1 MSGDSGDFRTL
12 FENAPDGM
20 AVIDPETGAH
30 CEVNR
35 QYCELYGYAEAAML
49 DMDIGTLTA
58 DDWEPE
64 CALRERLHQALR
76 DGERTF
82 EWRTQRRDGAQVPV
96 DVGVSRV
103 DRAGSD
109 RLLVRVTPRPER
121 SDRDAELEGKTRA
134 MDEAPI
140 GITITDPGQEDN
152 PVVYANAEFERLT
165 GYAEAEVLGRNCRFM
180 QGEATDPDAV
190 DRLREGIGAEEPVT
204 VELRNY
210 RKDGTPFWNRVT
222 VAPIT
227 DGSGTVENFVGFQE
241 DVTERKTYEQRLE
254 SQRDE
259 LDLLN
264 QVLRHDIRN
273 DLQLILAYAEMLDAH
288 VDDEGEEYLTA
299 LGESAITAVELTTT
313 ARDIAETML
322 QTDAGREPV
331 SLTDALEAQID
342 DVRSTFEDATVR
354 VIEPV
359 PDVSVL
365 ANDMLGSV
373 FRNVLKNAIQHND
386 ADAPDV
392 TVSVTEG
399 DDAVVVRVA
408 DDGPGVPDDRK
419 GDIFGKGEKGL
430 DSDGTGIG
438 LYLVNTLVEQYGG
451 TVWVDDGKA
460 GGAVFCIELET
471 YAPGTERRRDT

>member
-20 AVIDPETGAH
+20 AVIDPETGVH

-49 DMDIGTLTA
+49 DMDVGTLTA

-64 CALRERLHQALR
+64 WTLRERIQQALR

-82 EWRTQRRDGAQVPV
+82 EWRTQNGNGEPIPV

-103 DRAGSD
+103 DRDGSD
-109 RLLVRVTPRPER
+109 RLLVRVIPRLER
-121 SDRDAELEGKTRA
+121 SERDAELERKTRA

-140 GITITDPGQEDN
+140 GITMTDPGQEDN

-165 GYAEAEVLGRNCRFM
+165 GYTEAEVLGRNCRFM

-190 DRLREGIGAEEPVT
+190 DRLREGIVAEEPVT

-227 DGSGTVENFVGFQE
+227 DGRGTVENFVGFQE

-254 SQRDE
+254 AQRDD

-288 VDDEGEEYLTA
+288 VDDEGEEYLRA

-322 QTDAGREPV
+322 QTDADREPV
-331 SLTDALEAQID
+331 SLTDALAAQID
-342 DVRSTFEDATVR
+342 DVRSSFEDATVR
-354 VIEPV
+354 LVEPV

-365 ANDMLGSV
+365 ANDMLESV
-373 FRNVLKNAIQHND
+373 FRNLLKNAIQHNET
-386 ADAPDV
+386 DAPTV
-392 TVSVTEG
+392 TVSVTVEG
-399 DDAVVVRVA
+399 DAVVVEVA
-408 DDGPGVPDDRK
+408 DDGPGVPDARK
-419 GDIFGKGEKGL
+419 VDIFGKGEKGL

-451 TVWVDDGKA
+451 NVWVEDGDA
-460 GGAVFCIELET
+460 GGAVFGIELET
-471 YAPGTERRRDT
+471 YPAGTERQRDT